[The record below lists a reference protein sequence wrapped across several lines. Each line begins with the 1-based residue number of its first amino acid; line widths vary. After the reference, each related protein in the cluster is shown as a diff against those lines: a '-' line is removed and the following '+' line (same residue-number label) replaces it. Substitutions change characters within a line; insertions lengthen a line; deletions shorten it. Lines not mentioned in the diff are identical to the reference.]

1 MKKLISIII
10 LGIFLTVGAYAQE
23 NVIEFEKTYSFDKE
37 VYSNELKIN
46 TPEKTFVNF
55 EINATTDYEDYE
67 ADAVFSLG
75 KVFVRYNFENINRE
89 FNDSFDIGIA
99 FEI

>member
-23 NVIEFEKTYSFDKE
+23 KVDNNQIISFDKE